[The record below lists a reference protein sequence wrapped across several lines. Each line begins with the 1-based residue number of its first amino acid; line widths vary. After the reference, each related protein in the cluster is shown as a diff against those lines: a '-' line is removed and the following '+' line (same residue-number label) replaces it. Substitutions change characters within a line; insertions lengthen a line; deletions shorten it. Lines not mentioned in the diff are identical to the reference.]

1 MQDVFRLYAFA
12 LVLQLCIFIVY
23 ITAGQPFRPSSGTV
37 MRQLANAAVHAAPPG
52 LPACWL
58 VAGAASRRSVTLLFA
73 AAPDLIGTSYV
84 CREGALSRRGASK
97 AGFASYTCI
106 VTMCA
111 CMHRLLCE

>member
-1 MQDVFRLYAFA
+1 MNDQWPAMNIRCITLLIVAMSHMCSTATMCMQDVFRLYAFA

-58 VAGAASRRSVTLLFA
+58 VAGAASRRSVTLLFVA
-73 AAPDLIGTSYV
+73 AAALIG
-84 CREGALSRRGASK
+84 AS
-97 AGFASYTCI
+97 
-106 VTMCA
+106 
-111 CMHRLLCE
+111 